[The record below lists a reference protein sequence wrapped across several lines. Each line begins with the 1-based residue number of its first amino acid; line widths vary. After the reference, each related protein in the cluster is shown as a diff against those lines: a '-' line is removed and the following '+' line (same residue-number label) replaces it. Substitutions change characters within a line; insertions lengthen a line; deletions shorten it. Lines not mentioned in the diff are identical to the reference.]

1 MLSRTDRYIIR
12 EVMLAFMATG
22 LVLLAIVLSSRLAG
36 FFSRAASGAI
46 SQDVIWLLLG
56 LQAIRFLI
64 VLIPVAFL
72 LGAMLALG
80 RLYRD
85 NEMTALTA
93 CGFGPGAVFRPLLV
107 LAVPMALV
115 LAVLS
120 LYVVPKAMELRYGL
134 LEQARRDAE
143 VSVFKPGTFR
153 EVAGGRHVIYVEEL
167 ADGGSTLRKV
177 FVKSSLPEGVA
188 VTTGASGRQ
197 EIDPQ
202 TGDRYVVLEQG
213 HRYEGTPGQGDYRN
227 VRFERLKVRL
237 ETAPADQGRD
247 RLESLPSERLW
258 SSGEAADKGELHAR
272 ISGSLSLL
280 LLALLAPLLARAKPR
295 EGRYGR
301 LVAAIL
307 VYAIYLNLLGVGQA
321 WIEHGVVWSRL
332 GLWWVHGLLGMLI
345 AVLWYGHY
353 GRGELA
359 LRRFQQQARHR

>member
-12 EVMLAFMATG
+12 EVLLTFTATG

-64 VLIPVAFL
+64 ILIPVAFL

-85 NEMTALTA
+85 NEMTAMTA
-93 CGFGPGAVFRPLLV
+93 CGFGPEAVFRPLLT
-107 LAVPMALV
+107 LALPLAL
-115 LAVLS
+115 LLGFLS

-134 LEQARRDAE
+134 LEQARQEAE

-153 EVAGGRHVIYVEEL
+153 EIAGGRYVIYVEEL
-167 ADGGSTLRKV
+167 VDNGATLRKV

-197 EIDPQ
+197 EIDPD
-202 TGDRYVVLEQG
+202 TGDRFIVLERG
-213 HRYEGTPGQGDYRN
+213 HRYEGAPGQKDYQN
-227 VRFERLKVRL
+227 VRFEQLMVRL
-237 ETAPADQGRD
+237 ETAPADQGRE

-258 SSGEAADKGELHAR
+258 NTSEPAGKAELHAR
-272 ISGSLSLL
+272 LGGSISVV

-321 WIEHGVVWSRL
+321 WIEHEVLWPAL
-332 GLWWVHGLLGMLI
+332 GLWWVHGLL
-345 AVLWYGHY
+345 AVLILILWYAYY
-353 GRGELA
+353 GRGERA
-359 LRRFQQQARHR
+359 YRRFRIRARHP